1 MHRAGM
7 IKNISEIN
15 TLHQGGL
22 WVVTAINRSERS
34 RKSTRQLESY
44 SFIYLVTSSSIPR
57 N

>member
-1 MHRAGM
+1 M